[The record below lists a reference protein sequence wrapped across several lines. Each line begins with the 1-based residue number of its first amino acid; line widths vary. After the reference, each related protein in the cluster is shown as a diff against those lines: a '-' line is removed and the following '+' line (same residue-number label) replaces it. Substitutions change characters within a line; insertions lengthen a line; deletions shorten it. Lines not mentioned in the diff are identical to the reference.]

1 MPGLLGLRGVW
12 AEVRRFAPGLL
23 GLRGVWA
30 EVRRFAP
37 GLFGLARGVPTPGT
51 GGNGSGKRDPGA
63 GFGGNGRGKRDP
75 GAGQRRDRRPVVV
88 RTGRMVY
95 NKKCCLKE

>member
-1 MPGLLGLRGVW
+1 M
-12 AEVRRFAPGLL
+12 PGLL

-37 GLFGLARGVPTPGT
+37 GLFGLERGVCRRLAPLAPGT
-51 GGNGSGKRDPGA
+51 GGNGSGKRDSGA
-63 GFGGNGRGKRDP
+63 GH
-75 GAGQRRDRRPVVV
+75 RRNRRPVVV

-95 NKKCCLKE
+95 NKK